1 MKIKLLGQIFDSTL
15 SCILKCLRFLNI
27 MICKK
32 KIFIFFIFGF
42 LGACTSPTAVLGPA
56 YTFSSTGNALQAGFS
71 YGSGELITQHTGKT
85 PFENIKEISL
95 KDENNIKKKTLES
108 EDFLQ
113 LINARVKKTN
123 SVLKSF
129 NQ

>member
-1 MKIKLLGQIFDSTL
+1 MKIKLLSQIFNSTL
-15 SCILKCLRFLNI
+15 SCILKCLRFLSV

-32 KIFIFFIFGF
+32 KIFVFFICGF
-42 LGACTSPTAVLGPA
+42 LGACTSPTAMLGPA

-71 YGSGELITQHTGKT
+71 YGSGKFITQQTGKT

-108 EDFLQ
+108 DDFYQ
-113 LINARVKKTN
+113 LINANVKKTN
-123 SVLKSF
+123 SILKIS

>member
-1 MKIKLLGQIFDSTL
+1 
-15 SCILKCLRFLNI
+15 

-32 KIFIFFIFGF
+32 KIFIFFICGF
-42 LGACTSPTAVLGPA
+42 LGACASPTAVLGPA

-71 YGSGELITQHTGKT
+71 YGSGELITQQTGKT
-85 PFENIKEISL
+85 PFENIKEMSV
-95 KDENNIKKKTLES
+95 KNENNIKKKTLES
-108 EDFLQ
+108 EDFFQ

-123 SVLKSF
+123 SVLKSS